1 MLARQRIEA
10 FIHALQHLKIMPAV
24 LRCCSRAHFGLS
36 ASDIKAY
43 VLNRHLKTLAGIL
56 FDLPAKQG
64 LNPLVPLWQHVHQ
77 PDVWHLCWIKVKRTS
92 EECADC

>member
-10 FIHALQHLKIMPAV
+10 FTHALQHLKIMPAV
-24 LRCCSRAHFGLS
+24 LRCSSRAHFGLS

-56 FDLPAKQG
+56 FDLPAKQALSHCG
-64 LNPLVPLWQHVHQ
+64 SMY
-77 PDVWHLCWIKVKRTS
+77 TS
-92 EECADC
+92 LMSGVFAVSK